1 MELAPPPKSCAP
13 SSLNPSPSGSSRT
26 PSSSSTPFR
35 SPLSANST
43 KSPSANN
50 SPTGT
55 GRNNPVPRLL
65 SPAGARLAPSVA
77 PHLGTIAL
85 PAVEPARWDVLEC
98 AHGEHTE
105 RNSKH
110 TAEVRNQT
118 PSCKT
123 GRGFRP
129 KLQLSYFRCRR
140 ILRCRPGEIARR
152 ISPGRAPSEVRP
164 LHQA

>member
-1 MELAPPPKSCAP
+1 MELAQPRKSCAL
-13 SSLNPSPSGSSRT
+13 SSLNPSPSGSSPT

-35 SPLSANST
+35 APPSANSK

-65 SPAGARLAPSVA
+65 SCVGAGLVPSVA

-85 PAVEPARWDVLEC
+85 PAVEPARWNVLEC

-123 GRGFRP
+123 GRGQKPRPVLQDGVWFRTSAVC
-129 KLQLSYFRCRR
+129 LE
-140 ILRCRPGEIARR
+140 LRSVC
-152 ISPGRAPSEVRP
+152 SP
-164 LHQA
+164 